1 MAENILIADDNE
13 LPPPANNKV
22 VLAADD
28 ELPPPVGEK
37 KKPSPNGGT
46 PLQPGTKGTSLSKSG
61 SQSVSVNPKNNPIPL
76 TKSGSISGVP
86 DFSGI
91 VKDAVAPKV
100 NPSNKALPGVGK
112 SLISETPELSAP
124 KIQSDNLNPQ
134 PSDLAQA
141 QISGLKSREELDA
154 DKNSLQLADY
164 LEKSGK
170 SLKDFDPVDFKK
182 HINTINGETEETP
195 FIGKAMAAYKSDLDA
210 YGKAGAIINRNID
223 VAKADIDSKLGH
235 GTFGKYQKLMQDYQ
249 SQFKFKEPLIKK
261 IDGDISTIT
270 QQLTDLQQKAKSAK
284 NPVEYGQIKQQYG
297 ALYSQAEQLQ
307 KQRDE
312 AAGPLTQM
320 EQELKQF
327 SSTPEFQKLNDLYSA
342 QQTLSQKQ
350 ESLLDKHPDAKQT
363 LQRWEDVQKFTDG
376 VIRQQKLVN
385 PAGAMA
391 LTLGGDVLKTI
402 TKTAKNLSAIPSI
415 VEKATGTE
423 GLVKHSP
430 LVIFD
435 AVTDA
440 IHDVSAAADNE
451 VNNLTPSNMNLPVSQ
466 HYKIVDG
473 NKIFVDKN
481 GNALFARDIDGYKLG
496 DSAEKK
502 AIEKYNATPEAK
514 SQPTVDKVDAGVLI
528 NEAVKFGL
536 DIAGPLKGIGTGL
549 TELGLAG
556 SAAKGYANG
565 TLTLMGY
572 GLNDAYESAKQSAPN
587 LTDQQASQ
595 YALGSQAAIGL
606 MFSMLG
612 GAKMK
617 YITGDGENIFA
628 KIRSAISK
636 EKGLKLDANDI
647 KAIDGGLSPYQ
658 VGQRKVLA
666 LMKESLLQG
675 GEMGVIMPT
684 ANALMNGVTNKLVGY
699 KALGTDIDLKE
710 SFVNGGAPAML
721 VGAVTGFSGVN
732 RSSIKNE
739 AWSKITKDDATAKA
753 TLNFINQSTEDGLY
767 TQEQADR
774 LKQRISYT
782 VKNLEPFAGTLDES
796 SKKILANLY
805 DHKFQLTEKAMSL
818 TDDAAK
824 KAIESQIKDIDND
837 IAETIKGNQDNLKS
851 QIAVG
856 IRDGIS
862 SMAETENRGKEIP
875 NENSLTKDAEPI
887 KNETNSDVVAEQEL
901 NNSSRVPEG
910 NGDSGEVQQGSGE
923 TAMSNQADAVQ
934 QESKAVDNPALKDVE
949 STAKALEGVKFNANF
964 NLPLEQTKSP
974 KQVSEA
980 YHKAKADGTNPE
992 LVKAVEDL
1000 LAKTPTQYTEAATP
1014 PKKETSGVS
1023 GSALK
1028 DVESDVVQ
1036 NSEYKGVTGTTS
1048 VTVKEKDGII
1058 KATFKGTRS
1067 DKPGATI
1074 GASGYRYGGRA
1085 VKETLSDFE
1094 KDYGVKVDEIIDG
1107 VEIAEI
1113 TVLEERAEVNPRQGV
1128 GTGQSVTL
1136 RIRDVDGNIINDVNI
1151 LVNKRKFTEQS
1162 KAPTQYTEAAAKPTV
1177 SSENPAL
1184 SENEKVNR
1192 LVFDRESGKPL
1203 DGADEAMAE
1212 QLIEK
1217 AISKSKDTDQANA
1230 KLDQLGYNLR
1240 GQANADFNQFVQD
1253 RIDGKTDMTF
1263 SEWKNKNKSKTEA
1276 ATPKD
1281 DSAIQSGGEQKLPDQ
1296 KEVPIEQKQEVS
1308 DDKLSRLPKKKKDAN
1323 IETPKPVDEPI
1334 QQAIDKSK
1342 EQGVKEAVQ
1351 QGADGTGQ
1359 GNAEG
1364 KPADVESEKRFT
1376 EAKDLNR
1383 MFADLK
1389 SKHGDKKGTAIYQA
1403 ADRLVNPNTNTIV
1416 EIRSNGVVVKEG
1428 DKYIMKPFGNTDA
1441 NSKNWTLYKGIDV
1454 TDQYAPKEQPISKTE
1469 TTENLALK
1477 DVESTAKALESVEL
1491 PSKFVAQDKGGILN
1505 RENYYRLAQEKF
1517 QESEGLTTEEIFDKN
1532 KQKEEFKTQK
1542 GRDAFQKKFEQFA
1555 ENPINKKQII
1565 SEAYHKAKADG
1576 SNPELVKAVEEA
1588 LSNKQITN
1596 EEQPTNADITGQT
1609 TDAEPVI
1616 TTDETGQKSEETKST
1631 EESGEGQRKDGES
1644 GGETREKNGDV
1655 LGISKKRIFDKFGK
1669 KFEKTRIGWNEIAKR
1684 TLDTLSEIAHG
1695 KNTTPEKEAEHQV
1708 NQMHDD
1714 IVSGK
1719 PIEVSDHKIVT
1730 TAAHIMDLEQR
1741 MDDLAGEKGGNITD
1755 NGILAEELLKQRDKA
1770 LFVLDKLGSQSGR
1783 NLGIFSGVFSKLDDG
1798 GIAINRVKIEGK
1810 LGYKLPATKEE
1821 LKDSDLTETQKAEAL
1836 KYMNELADVKKKYE
1850 EAKKRYEETE
1860 KRLTEEQVAAKIKE
1874 AFEKGKKAGTV
1885 KKVTLSKEKIEKT
1898 KAELGQAVQDFMQA
1912 FGGISMAEGNIMP
1925 SVTKSLK
1932 QIGVKLME
1940 LGYATA
1946 ENVFDKVV
1954 EYITQQTGK
1963 KPDIEHYRP
1972 EFEKKAKLK
1981 IPNKLIK
1988 EAVENGATTID
1999 AVVNEIQKQFPDEL
2013 PRTIRDAISGYGE
2026 TTKPSDDPVD
2036 TQVRKIKR
2044 MGRYMSA
2051 LEDIENDIRPL
2062 KTGPQRDTLEADEL
2076 AELAKIRVGLSKM
2089 PIDAAEAENQL
2100 KTAQEALE
2108 KRLEN
2113 SIAELNRQIE
2123 TGERPEKAKATVSTP
2138 NIEKLREEKKRL
2150 LKIRDSIDNPPK
2162 SDLEKLIDRAID
2174 VTNNINKAKKEGNKK
2189 DEKALQIEK
2198 EATDGAI
2205 TNLIDKVI
2213 ELNTDKSQVELAR
2226 KIKAKQND
2234 IDKLKTKLDN
2244 NDLSA
2249 DKKEG
2254 ITSPEL
2260 KELEEERKKL
2270 LDELSNRRIAQNR
2283 ATALDKIKGIS
2294 ENENATTITK
2304 SMVDNGH
2311 ISDIMDD
2318 IIQKGAAEEEVADK
2332 MFDALKSV
2340 LPDVTRQ
2347 QMNDAITGNGEFK
2360 KESKQAVKTEIQTK
2374 TQRVKQI
2381 ANLETKL
2388 EALKAANDYH
2398 AESDKNKKKQIKSDY
2413 EKSLQKQIADLRKQ
2427 RSTAAKVDEINAE
2440 IKRLQDGGEIFKK
2453 ATGNKTQASEE
2464 LVNARK
2470 KLKDLYNEKGL
2481 KRETGSKDTVAAKN
2495 LVLDNLSDN
2504 LKSHQDTLTDRANEA
2519 TNNGDTDT
2527 AAKINAVKKQISD
2540 IQNLLDKNPGA
2551 DLKEKIDKAYHAL
2564 DDLKVK
2570 DKDLKKEIDDIKD
2583 NFQKDWQK
2591 SADELSKQ
2599 RITKQYQTEINTAK
2613 RKMAANHVSEIPTT
2627 KFDVSKDS
2635 NLTDFQRENKRIKG
2649 QLNQMVQRAAE
2660 KNKTFGDK
2668 VLDWRRSL
2676 MTGTIHTL
2684 ERVAISGVSKIIFDP
2699 LVNQTAGRL
2708 TAMMPGMKDTSIPLK
2723 ATAEGYKSWFKF
2735 RNQAAAEAH
2744 IAKSEKSYNDA
2755 IDNFEKA
2762 KGTPQEKD
2770 ALKKLHEAEY
2780 NHAQAQLYK
2789 FIYTNLLFDTKDIM
2803 LHDATPFD
2811 EYAGKGLR
2819 QNFSDLHGKDEKL
2832 LYIINSLNRM
2842 HLVVKNPSARRSFV
2856 ESYTANLMKMQNEN
2870 VPLDANARMRAMDM
2884 AMLQYE
2890 QGKYSNETWFTK
2902 TLSKV
2907 RNINAPMRYFIK
2919 YAIPVA
2925 RVSTNILKYGVDMTP
2940 IGISEASVRYF
2951 KGAADGMKL
2960 NAEEGK
2966 EFNTAM
2972 DKFRQGVNRIPK
2984 EDKEYIAR
2992 VMSRGLFGAAL
3003 MLAALSM
3010 YKNGDLKYGGEFD
3023 EKRRKP
3029 RKGTHGTLEHGQW
3042 EIYGHKIGKFG
3053 SGVLNHLPEFI
3064 AVAMAVNTADVYTEE
3079 KEDDKDA
3086 YDALSETLR
3095 SDVNEIYE
3103 RLPIPNKVIDNI
3115 FTLPP
3120 IPIVSD
3126 IDKWTDVDEDGE
3138 LRGRKAKTAWEKSE
3152 MNIGLRRKVPEKE
3165 GKH

>member
-13 LPPPANNKV
+13 LPPPANNKIV
-22 VLAADD
+22 IADD
-28 ELPPPVGEK
+28 DDLPPALNEK

-46 PLQPGTKGTSLSKSG
+46 PLQPGTKATSLSKST

-91 VKDAVAPKV
+91 VKDAVTPKV
-100 NPSNKALPGVGK
+100 NPSNKVLPGIGK
-112 SLISETPELSAP
+112 SLISETPDLSAP

-223 VAKADIDSKLGH
+223 VAKADIDSKLGP

-284 NPVEYGQIKQQYG
+284 NPVEYGQIKKQYG

-312 AAGPLTQM
+312 AAGPLAQM

-342 QQTLSQKQ
+342 QQTLSEKQ

-451 VNNLTPSNMNLPVSQ
+451 VNNLTPSNMDLPVSQ

-481 GNALFARDIDGYKLG
+481 DNALFARDIDGYKLG

-502 AIEKYNATPEAK
+502 AIEKYNANPEAK
-514 SQPTVDKVDAGVLI
+514 NIKTQDKKDWGVML

-536 DIAGPLKGIGTGL
+536 DIVGPLKGIGTGL

-658 VGQRKVLA
+658 VGQRKVLG

-824 KAIESQIKDIDND
+824 KVMESQIKDIDND
-837 IAETIKGNQDNLKS
+837 IAETIKGNQDNFKS

-856 IRDGIS
+856 IRDGLS

-875 NENSLTKDAEPI
+875 NENSLTKDAEQI
-887 KNETNSDVVAEQEL
+887 KNETGSNATEGQEL
-901 NNSSRVPEG
+901 NNSSGVSESNG
-910 NGDSGEVQQGSGE
+910 NSGEVQQGIGE
-923 TAMSNQADAVQ
+923 TTMSDKTETPKE
-934 QESKAVDNPALKDVE
+934 ESNTVEWSGDEVKMNTQSGIESTDNTNVIPEQVSPISKMETTENPALKDVE
-949 STAKALEGVKFNANF
+949 STAKALSELPKETLRDYQYGVDMENFRESLSESDKKDWDELMSLEFDKNANKKRVTELRDKF
-964 NLPLEQTKSP
+964 KPLEQEWF
-974 KQVSEA
+974 SENDSNPQRIA
-980 YHKAKADGTNPE
+980 EQYHENKINGTNP
-992 LVKAVEDL
+992 
-1000 LAKTPTQYTEAATP
+1000 
-1014 PKKETSGVS
+1014 
-1023 GSALK
+1023 
-1028 DVESDVVQ
+1028 
-1036 NSEYKGVTGTTS
+1036 
-1048 VTVKEKDGII
+1048 
-1058 KATFKGTRS
+1058 
-1067 DKPGATI
+1067 
-1074 GASGYRYGGRA
+1074 
-1085 VKETLSDFE
+1085 
-1094 KDYGVKVDEIIDG
+1094 DY
-1107 VEIAEI
+1107 
-1113 TVLEERAEVNPRQGV
+1113 
-1128 GTGQSVTL
+1128 
-1136 RIRDVDGNIINDVNI
+1136 
-1151 LVNKRKFTEQS
+1151 
-1162 KAPTQYTEAAAKPTV
+1162 
-1177 SSENPAL
+1177 
-1184 SENEKVNR
+1184 
-1192 LVFDRESGKPL
+1192 
-1203 DGADEAMAE
+1203 
-1212 QLIEK
+1212 
-1217 AISKSKDTDQANA
+1217 
-1230 KLDQLGYNLR
+1230 
-1240 GQANADFNQFVQD
+1240 
-1253 RIDGKTDMTF
+1253 
-1263 SEWKNKNKSKTEA
+1263 
-1276 ATPKD
+1276 
-1281 DSAIQSGGEQKLPDQ
+1281 
-1296 KEVPIEQKQEVS
+1296 
-1308 DDKLSRLPKKKKDAN
+1308 
-1323 IETPKPVDEPI
+1323 
-1334 QQAIDKSK
+1334 
-1342 EQGVKEAVQ
+1342 
-1351 QGADGTGQ
+1351 
-1359 GNAEG
+1359 
-1364 KPADVESEKRFT
+1364 
-1376 EAKDLNR
+1376 
-1383 MFADLK
+1383 
-1389 SKHGDKKGTAIYQA
+1389 
-1403 ADRLVNPNTNTIV
+1403 
-1416 EIRSNGVVVKEG
+1416 
-1428 DKYIMKPFGNTDA
+1428 
-1441 NSKNWTLYKGIDV
+1441 
-1454 TDQYAPKEQPISKTE
+1454 
-1469 TTENLALK
+1469 
-1477 DVESTAKALESVEL
+1477 
-1491 PSKFVAQDKGGILN
+1491 
-1505 RENYYRLAQEKF
+1505 
-1517 QESEGLTTEEIFDKN
+1517 
-1532 KQKEEFKTQK
+1532 
-1542 GRDAFQKKFEQFA
+1542 
-1555 ENPINKKQII
+1555 
-1565 SEAYHKAKADG
+1565 
-1576 SNPELVKAVEEA
+1576 VKAVEEA

-1596 EEQPTNADITGQT
+1596 EEQSTNADITGKT

-1616 TTDETGQKSEETKST
+1616 TTDETSQKSEETKST
-1631 EESGEGQRKDGES
+1631 EESGEGQREKGEDVGSTGEEKGDG
-1644 GGETREKNGDV
+1644 
-1655 LGISKKRIFDKFGK
+1655 LGISKQRIFDKFGK
-1669 KFEKTRIGWNEIAKR
+1669 KFEKTKIGWTEIAKR

-1695 KNTTPEKEAEHQV
+1695 KGTTTEKEAEHQV

-1730 TAAHIMDLEQR
+1730 TAAHIMDIEQR

-1798 GIAINRVKIEGK
+1798 GIAINKVKIEGK

-1912 FGGISMAEGNIMP
+1912 FGGISMAEGNVMP

-1932 QIGVKLME
+1932 KIGVKLME

-1981 IPNKLIK
+1981 IPNNLIK

-1999 AVVNEIQKQFPDEL
+1999 KVVNEIQKQFPGEL

-2051 LEDIENDIRPL
+2051 LEDIENGIRPL
-2062 KTGPQRDTLEADEL
+2062 KTGPQRDKLEADEL

-2123 TGERPEKAKATVSTP
+2123 TGERPEKAKPTETTP
-2138 NIEKLREEKKRL
+2138 YIEELKQEKERL

-2162 SDLEKLIDRAID
+2162 SDLEKLIDKAID

-2189 DEKALQIEK
+2189 DEKLLRIEK

-2234 IDKLKTKLDN
+2234 IDKLKTKLEN
-2244 NDLSA
+2244 NDLST
-2249 DKKEG
+2249 DKKG
-2254 ITSPEL
+2254 GVTSPEL
-2260 KELEEERKKL
+2260 KELEEERRKL

-2283 ATALDKIKGIS
+2283 ATALDKIKGLS

-2398 AESDKNKKKQIKSDY
+2398 AESDKNNKKQIKSDY
-2413 EKSLQKQIADLRKQ
+2413 EKNLQQQIADLRKQ

-2440 IKRLQDGGEIFKK
+2440 IKRLQDGGEIFRK
-2453 ATGNKTQASEE
+2453 AIGNKTQASEE

-2481 KRETGSKDTVAAKN
+2481 KRETGSKDTVAAKS

-2504 LKSHQDTLTDRANEA
+2504 LKSHQDALTDRANEA

-2527 AAKINAVKKQISD
+2527 AAKINDVKKQISD

-2627 KFDVSKDS
+2627 KLDVSKDS
-2635 NLTDFQRENKRIKG
+2635 NLTDFQRENKRIKS

-2723 ATAEGYKSWFKF
+2723 ATSEGYKSWFKF

-2744 IAKSEKSYNDA
+2744 ISKSEKAYNDA

-2762 KGTPQEKD
+2762 KGTPQEKN

-2856 ESYTANLMKMQNEN
+2856 ESYTANLMKMQSEN

-2972 DKFRQGVNRIPK
+2972 EMFRQGVNRIPK

-2992 VMSRGLFGAAL
+2992 VMSRGLFGAGL

-3010 YKNGDLKYGGEFD
+3010 YKNGNLKYGGEFD

-3029 RKGTHGTLEHGQW
+3029 RKGTDGDLEHGQW
-3042 EIYGHKIGKFG
+3042 EINGHKIGKFG

-3079 KEDDKDA
+3079 KGDDKDT
-3086 YDALSETLR
+3086 YDALTETLR
-3095 SDVNEIYE
+3095 SDINEIYE
-3103 RLPIPNKVIDNI
+3103 RLPIPNKVLDNI

-3120 IPIVSD
+3120 IPIVTD

-3138 LRGRKAKTAWEKSE
+3138 PIARKAKTAWEKSE
-3152 MNIGLRRKVPEKE
+3152 MNIGLRKNVPEK
-3165 GKH
+3165 KR